1 MIAPVCDSDLAWRLF
16 NEAERRKEC
25 THFSYIQR
33 TVNLLHAVNT
43 FLKC

>member
-1 MIAPVCDSDLAWRLF
+1 MTAPVCDSDLAWRLF

-25 THFSYIQR
+25 PHFSYIQR